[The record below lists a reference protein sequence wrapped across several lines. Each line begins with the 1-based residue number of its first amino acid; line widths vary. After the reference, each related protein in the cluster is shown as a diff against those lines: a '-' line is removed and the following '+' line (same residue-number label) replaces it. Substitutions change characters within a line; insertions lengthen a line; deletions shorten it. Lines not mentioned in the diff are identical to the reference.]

1 MKQSGKIWKDH
12 AGKEIPRYAISP
24 VLRLEDKHAHKIVEA
39 ALKAEKFLKEVTDLT
54 RAAHEEVY
62 AAKILDAKI
71 KGREGKPTD
80 GMTISSFDNT
90 IQVKV
95 TKPDN
100 LTFDSTYTNLV
111 KEKFDEYF
119 ATFDQASPEM
129 SFIRELVKD
138 LLFSPGGKIDQGK
151 VLRLRKYRDRFKNSK
166 TRNQKAI
173 LFIEAVDIFDKA
185 VRTKPGN
192 TGVYVDIEDENGKLR
207 RVALKYTDI

>member
-1 MKQSGKIWKDH
+1 MKQTGKLWRDHSGNMV
-12 AGKEIPRYAISP
+12 PRYAINP
-24 VLRLEDKHAHKIVEA
+24 VLRLEDKHANRIADVAIRVEK
-39 ALKAEKFLKEVTDLT
+39 LLQEVVELT
-54 RAAHEEVY
+54 RAAHEEIY

-71 KGREGKPTD
+71 KGRDGRPTD
-80 GMTISSFDNT
+80 GMTIASFDNT

-100 LTFDSTYTNLV
+100 LTFDNTYTELV

-119 ATFDQASPEM
+119 ATFDQSSPEM
-129 SFIRELVKD
+129 SFIRDLVKD
-138 LLFSPGGKIDQGK
+138 LLFSTGGKIDQGK

-166 TRNQKAI
+166 TRNEKAA

-185 VRTKPGN
+185 VRSKPGN
-192 TGVYVDIEDENGKLR
+192 TGIYVEVEDENGKLR

>member
-1 MKQSGKIWKDH
+1 MRQSGKIWKDH

-24 VLRLEDKHAHKIVEA
+24 VLRLEDKHAHKIAEA
-39 ALKAEKFLKEVTDLT
+39 ALKAEKYLREVTELT

-71 KGREGKPTD
+71 KGRDGKPTD

-100 LTFDSTYTNLV
+100 LTFDNTYTELV

-166 TRNQKAI
+166 TRNQKAV

-192 TGVYVDIEDENGKLR
+192 TGVYVDVEDQNQKLR

>member
-100 LTFDSTYTNLV
+100 
-111 KEKFDEYF
+111 
-119 ATFDQASPEM
+119 
-129 SFIRELVKD
+129 
-138 LLFSPGGKIDQGK
+138 
-151 VLRLRKYRDRFKNSK
+151 
-166 TRNQKAI
+166 
-173 LFIEAVDIFDKA
+173 
-185 VRTKPGN
+185 
-192 TGVYVDIEDENGKLR
+192 
-207 RVALKYTDI
+207 

>member
-1 MKQSGKIWKDH
+1 MRQTGKIWKDH

-24 VLRLEDKHAHKIVEA
+24 VLRLEDKHANKIA
-39 ALKAEKFLKEVTDLT
+39 DIAIKAEKLLREVVELT
-54 RAAHEEVY
+54 RGAHEEVY

-71 KGREGKPTD
+71 KGKDGKPTD
-80 GMTISSFDNT
+80 GMTISSFDNK

-100 LTFDSTYTNLV
+100 LTFDNTYTNLV
-111 KEKFDEYF
+111 KDKFDEYF

-151 VLRLRKYRDRFKNSK
+151 VLRLRKYRDRFKSSK

-173 LFIEAVDIFDKA
+173 LFIEAVDLFDKA

-192 TGVYVDIEDENGKLR
+192 TGIYVDVEDENGKLR

>member
-1 MKQSGKIWKDH
+1 
-12 AGKEIPRYAISP
+12 
-24 VLRLEDKHAHKIVEA
+24 
-39 ALKAEKFLKEVTDLT
+39 
-54 RAAHEEVY
+54 
-62 AAKILDAKI
+62 
-71 KGREGKPTD
+71 
-80 GMTISSFDNT
+80 MTISSFDNT